1 MTAHVYHGIHRR
13 LLGQHTFE
21 FLSRNDAF
29 YRLLYGALN
38 PVKFMCESLN
48 ISPAELQGL
57 DFALAKTFETN
68 APKGFNLLGIHKDV
82 AGKLEELTIIFIA
95 REFLLLIAEINE
107 TWKKLENLFKSL
119 TGVKSS
125 N

>member
-1 MTAHVYHGIHRR
+1 MTAHVYQGIHRR

-29 YRLLYGALN
+29 YRLLYGALD

-57 DFALAKTFETN
+57 DVALAETFKAN
-68 APKGFNLLGIHKDV
+68 APEGFNLLGIHKDV
-82 AGKLEELTIIFIA
+82 AGKLEQLMIIFIA
-95 REFLLLIAEINE
+95 REFLLLIAEISE
-107 TWKKLENLFKSL
+107 MWKMVAKSI
-119 TGVKSS
+119 
-125 N
+125 

>member
-21 FLSRNDAF
+21 FLSRNDTF
-29 YRLLYGALN
+29 YRLLYGALD

-57 DFALAKTFETN
+57 DVALAETLKAN
-68 APKGFNLLGIHKDV
+68 APEGFNLLGIHRDV
-82 AGKLEELTIIFIA
+82 AGKLEQDNFA
-95 REFLLLIAEINE
+95 SDSRNQ
-107 TWKKLENLFKSL
+107 
-119 TGVKSS
+119 
-125 N
+125 